1 MRPLKLTLAGF
12 HGIRDGM
19 HRDSVTVDLT
29 DLPAGLVAIV
39 GPNGTG
45 KTTIMDNLH
54 PYPLMPSHATKMSAD
69 AFSYWDHLCAP
80 RAEKDLEWEHG
91 GKVYRSAFAFR
102 NPGKSRKAEYYLFQK
117 DATGDWK
124 PIQLPDGTVSDGKAD
139 TYGRCLDSVLGSAEA
154 FFTSVFSAQNR
165 RPLASYQPAEIKKL
179 LAELLG
185 IDHLRELS
193 AKAGDVA
200 KALSRALDGL
210 QRDVLALSGKRDTV
224 AAMSREIQEIDQ
236 ALAAER
242 MHRTEWLNRGSKL
255 EQERATL
262 AAKQA
267 ASAGTEAR
275 LRELHQRK
283 RELTARGQQLAID
296 DRTAIAKA
304 TTRQRDLEHT
314 LATSQA
320 TLAQSKAIIA
330 AGAQRDDV
338 QMTLGR
344 RQAELAERQRELT
357 EVEAL
362 ATRHAGLV
370 SELRGMEQRGSVA
383 AQLAR
388 TLKAQTDVMDT
399 VPCSGHPMHSQCPL
413 LAQARE
419 AKGQYEA
426 QAIAVTNLRTSYRDK
441 QEALRPMEA
450 SLQRLPAARE
460 GVASLQRDIAR
471 DNQELQRLTA
481 LAAQR
486 PLLVTA
492 AAALEKARGDLA
504 ALAQEETERK
514 DRLVRDLQ
522 DVESQLA
529 AVQREVDTLAA
540 TDVTGLIADLDRHIA
555 GVREGVS
562 AADGKIE
569 TLIRR
574 QSALATDRDRIEREL
589 SGLPALESQ
598 VQRLSDEIAQWK
610 LLGKGLGN
618 DGVIALSIDD
628 AGPAITGIVND
639 LLLVCYGPRFTIA
652 IQTQTTLASGEARE
666 GFSIAVL
673 DADNDSSKEFSVI
686 SGGQKV
692 WINECLTR
700 GIALYRAQHAQQS
713 FQTLFTDEADGPLDP
728 ERKRAFMKM
737 KREVLRV
744 GGYEREFFIS
754 QTPELV
760 EEADG
765 VIDVTA
771 LAAGA

>member
-29 DLPAGLVAIV
+29 DLPGGLIAIV
-39 GPNGTG
+39 GPNGAG

-54 PYPLMPSHATKMSAD
+54 PYPIMPSHASKMSAD

-102 NPGKSRKAEYYLFQK
+102 NPGKSRKAEYYLFEK
-117 DATGDWK
+117 NAAGAWN
-124 PIQLPDGTVSDGKAD
+124 PVQLPDGTVSDGKAD

-165 RPLASYQPAEIKKL
+165 RPLASYQPTEIKRL

-200 KALSRALDGL
+200 KALSRSLDSL
-210 QRDVLALSGKRDTV
+210 QRDVLVLSGKRDTAV
-224 AAMSREIQEIDQ
+224 TMTAEIRELDQ
-236 ALAAER
+236 ALESARALRAEQ
-242 MHRTEWLNRGSKL
+242 LSRGSKL

-262 AAKQA
+262 AAKEA

-283 RELTARGQQLAID
+283 RELGVRSQQLAAD
-296 DRTAIAKA
+296 DRTAAAKA
-304 TTRQRDLEHT
+304 AARRRELEQA
-314 LATSQA
+314 ATVSEA
-320 TLAQSKAIIA
+320 TLSQSEAITAAAARRDTVQLDLGQRHAQ
-330 AGAQRDDV
+330 
-338 QMTLGR
+338 
-344 RQAELAERQRELT
+344 LADRQRELA
-357 EVEAL
+357 EVEAV
-362 ATRHAGLV
+362 ATRHATLAA
-370 SELRGMEQRGSVA
+370 ELREMEQRGSVA
-383 AQLAR
+383 AKLAR

-399 VPCSGHPMHSQCPL
+399 VPCTGHAMHSQCPL
-413 LAQARE
+413 LAQARD
-419 AKGQYEA
+419 AKGQYEE
-426 QAIAVTNLRTSYRDK
+426 QAVVVTKLRTSYREK
-441 QEALRPMEA
+441 QEALKPIEA

-460 GVASLQRDIAR
+460 AVAILQRDITR

-486 PLLVTA
+486 PLLDSAT
-492 AAALEKARGDLA
+492 AALEKARCDLA
-504 ALAQEETERK
+504 TLAKEETERNT
-514 DRLVRDLQ
+514 RHARDIQ

-529 AVQREVDTLAA
+529 AVQREVDALAI
-540 TDVTGLIADLDRHIA
+540 TDVTALIADLDRRIV
-555 GVREGVS
+555 GVREAVS
-562 AADGKIE
+562 AADGRIE

-574 QSALATDRDRIEREL
+574 QSALATDRDRIEREVA
-589 SGLPALESQ
+589 GLPTLEAQ
-598 VQRLSDEIAQWK
+598 VQRLSDEIALWK

-628 AGPAITGIVND
+628 AGPAITRIVND
-639 LLLVCYGPRFTIA
+639 LLLACYGPRFTIA
-652 IQTQTTLASGEARE
+652 IQTQTLLASGEARE

-673 DADNDSSKEFSVI
+673 DAENDSSKEFGVI

-700 GIALYRAQHAQQS
+700 GIALYRAQHTQHA

-754 QTPELV
+754 QTPDLV
-760 EEADG
+760 DDADG
-765 VIDVTA
+765 VIDVVA
-771 LAAGA
+771 LAAQ

>member
-29 DLPAGLVAIV
+29 DLPAGLIAIV
-39 GPNGTG
+39 GPNGAG

-102 NPGKSRKAEYYLFQK
+102 NPGKSRKAEYYLFEK
-117 DATGDWK
+117 SATGDWS
-124 PIQLPDGTVSDGKAD
+124 PVQLSDGTVSDGKAD

-210 QRDVLALSGKRDTV
+210 QRDVLVLSGKRDTV
-224 AAMSREIQEIDQ
+224 AAMTREIQEIDQ

-242 MHRTEWLNRGSKL
+242 THRTERLNRGSKL

-283 RELTARGQQLAID
+283 RELMARGQQLAMD

-304 TTRQRDLEHT
+304 TARQRDLEHT

-320 TLAQSKAIIA
+320 TLAQSEAITA
-330 AGAQRDDV
+330 AGAQQDGV
-338 QMTLGR
+338 QMALGR
-344 RQAELAERQRELT
+344 RQAELAERQRELA

-426 QAIAVTNLRTSYRDK
+426 QAIVVTNLRTSYRDK
-441 QEALRPMEA
+441 QEALRPMDA
-450 SLQRLPAARE
+450 ALQRLPAARE
-460 GVASLQRDIAR
+460 AVASLQRDIAR
-471 DNQELQRLTA
+471 DNQQLQRLTA

-486 PLLVTA
+486 PLLDTA
-492 AAALEKARGDLA
+492 AAALGKARGDLA

-529 AVQREVDTLAA
+529 VMQREVDTLAV
-540 TDVTGLIADLDRHIA
+540 TDVTGLIADLDRDIA

-574 QSALATDRDRIEREL
+574 QSALATERDRIEREL
-589 SGLPALESQ
+589 GGLPGLESQ

-639 LLLVCYGPRFTIA
+639 LLLACYGPRFTIA
-652 IQTQTTLASGEARE
+652 IRTQTTLASGEARE

-700 GIALYRAQHAQQS
+700 GIALYRAQHARQS

-760 EEADG
+760 DEADG
-765 VIDVTA
+765 MIDVTA

>member
-1 MRPLKLTLAGF
+1 MRPLKLTLTGF
-12 HGIRDGM
+12 HGVRDGM
-19 HRDSVTVDLT
+19 HRDSLTVDLT
-29 DLPAGLVAIV
+29 DLPSGLIAIV
-39 GPNGTG
+39 GPNGAG

-54 PYPLMPSHATKMSAD
+54 PYPIMPSHASKMSAD

-102 NPGKSRKAEYYLFQK
+102 NPGKSRKAEYYLFEK
-117 DATGDWK
+117 DGAGDWK
-124 PIQLPDGTVSDGKAD
+124 PVQLIDGTVSDGKAE
-139 TYGRCLDSVLGSAEA
+139 TYGRCLDAVLGSAEA

-210 QRDVLALSGKRDTV
+210 QRDVLMLSGKRNTA
-224 AAMSREIQEIDQ
+224 AAMAREIRQIDQ
-236 ALAAER
+236 SLESDRLYRAEQ
-242 MHRTEWLNRGSKL
+242 LNRGSKL

-262 AAKQA
+262 AAKQS

-275 LRELHQRK
+275 LRELHQRNLELRARSQQLTADDRAADAK
-283 RELTARGQQLAID
+283 AAARRRELEQ
-296 DRTAIAKA
+296 AKA
-304 TTRQRDLEHT
+304 TSH
-314 LATSQA
+314 A
-320 TLAQSKAIIA
+320 TLAQSEAITA
-330 AGAQRDDV
+330 AGAERDAV
-338 QMTLGR
+338 QMALGR
-344 RQAELAERQRELT
+344 RQSELADRQRDLA
-357 EVEAL
+357 EVESL
-362 ATRHAGLV
+362 ATRHAALA

-413 LAQARE
+413 LAQARD

-426 QAIAVTNLRTSYRDK
+426 QAVVVTKLRTTYREK
-441 QEALRPMEA
+441 QDALTPTEA
-450 SLQRLPAARE
+450 SLKRLPAARE
-460 GVASLQRDIAR
+460 AVAALQRDIAR

-486 PLLVTA
+486 PLLDTA
-492 AAALEKARGDLA
+492 AAALEKARGDLG
-504 ALAQEETERK
+504 ALAQEETGWK
-514 DRLVRDLQ
+514 DRFARDLQ

-529 AVQREVDTLAA
+529 AVQREVETLAV
-540 TDVTGLIADLDRHIA
+540 TDVTGLIADLDHRIV
-555 GVREGVS
+555 GIREAVS

-574 QSALATDRDRIEREL
+574 QSALATDHDRIEREL
-589 SGLPALESQ
+589 TDLPALESQ
-598 VQRLSDEIAQWK
+598 VQRLSGEIAQWK

-628 AGPAITGIVND
+628 AGPAITSIVNE
-639 LLLVCYGPRFTIA
+639 LLLACYGPRFTIA
-652 IQTQTTLASGEARE
+652 IQTQTTLTSGELRE

-673 DADNDSSKEFSVI
+673 DADNDSVKEFGVI

-700 GIALYRAQHAQQS
+700 GIALYRAQHVQQA

-744 GGYEREFFIS
+744 GGYEREYFIS
-754 QTPELV
+754 QTPDLV
-760 EEADG
+760 DEADA
-765 VIDVTA
+765 VIDVVA
-771 LAAGA
+771 LALQ

>member
-1 MRPLKLTLAGF
+1 MRPLKLTLTGF
-12 HGIRDGM
+12 HGVRDGM
-19 HRDSVTVDLT
+19 HRNSVTVDLT
-29 DLPAGLVAIV
+29 DLPSGLIAIV
-39 GPNGTG
+39 GPNGAG

-54 PYPLMPSHATKMSAD
+54 PYPIMPSHASKMSAD

-91 GKVYRSAFAFR
+91 GRLYRSAFAFR
-102 NPGKSRKAEYYLFQK
+102 NPGKSRKAEYYLFEK
-117 DATGDWK
+117 DAAGDWK
-124 PIQLPDGTVSDGKAD
+124 PVQLPDGTVSDGKAD
-139 TYGRCLDSVLGSAEA
+139 TYGRCLDAVLGSAEA

-165 RPLASYQPAEIKKL
+165 RPLASYQPTEIKKL

-210 QRDVLALSGKRDTV
+210 QWDVLVLSGKRDTA
-224 AAMSREIQEIDQ
+224 AAMASEIREIDQ
-236 ALAAER
+236 ALESDRAHRAEQ
-242 MHRTEWLNRGSKL
+242 LNRGSKL
-255 EQERATL
+255 EQERATQ

-275 LRELHQRK
+275 LRELQQRK
-283 RELTARGQQLAID
+283 RELEARGQQLSAD
-296 DRTAIAKA
+296 DRAAATKA
-304 TTRQRDLEHT
+304 AARRRELEHAT
-314 LATSQA
+314 ATSQA
-320 TLAQSKAIIA
+320 TLAQSEAITA
-330 AGAQRDDV
+330 AGAERDAVQMALARRQSELADRQRD
-338 QMTLGR
+338 
-344 RQAELAERQRELT
+344 LAEAESM
-357 EVEAL
+357 
-362 ATRHAGLV
+362 ATRHAALA

-426 QAIAVTNLRTSYRDK
+426 QAVVVTSLRTSYREK
-441 QEALRPMEA
+441 QDAVTPMEV

-460 GVASLQRDIAR
+460 AVAALQRDIAR
-471 DNQELQRLTA
+471 DNQKLQRLTA

-486 PLLVTA
+486 PLLDTA
-492 AAALEKARGDLA
+492 AAALEKARGDLP
-504 ALAQEETERK
+504 ALAQEETDRK
-514 DRLVRDLQ
+514 DRLARDLQ
-522 DVESQLA
+522 DVESQLT
-529 AVQREVDTLAA
+529 AVQREVNTLAV
-540 TDVTGLIADLDRHIA
+540 TDVTGLIANLDRRIV
-555 GVREGVS
+555 GVREAVS

-589 SGLPALESQ
+589 GDLPRLESQ
-598 VQRLSDEIAQWK
+598 VKRLSDEIAQWK
-610 LLGKGLGN
+610 LLGRGLGN

-639 LLLVCYGPRFTIA
+639 LLLACYGPRFAIA

-673 DADNDSSKEFSVI
+673 DADNDSSKEFGVI

-700 GIALYRAQHAQQS
+700 GIALYRAQHGQQA

-728 ERKRAFMKM
+728 ERKRAFMRM

-754 QTPELV
+754 QTPDLV
-760 EEADG
+760 DEADA
-765 VIDVTA
+765 VIDVVA
-771 LAAGA
+771 LAAQ

>member
-29 DLPAGLVAIV
+29 DLPSGLIAIV
-39 GPNGTG
+39 GPNGAG

-54 PYPLMPSHATKMSAD
+54 PYPIMPSHASKMSAD

-102 NPGKSRKAEYYLFQK
+102 NPGKSRKAEYYLFEK
-117 DATGDWK
+117 DAAGAWS
-124 PIQLPDGTVSDGKAD
+124 PVQLPDGTVSDGKAD
-139 TYGRCLDSVLGSAEA
+139 TYGRCLDAVLGSAEA

-165 RPLASYQPAEIKKL
+165 RPLASYQPTEIKRL

-200 KALSRALDGL
+200 KALSRSLDTL
-210 QRDVLALSGKRDTV
+210 QRELLVLSGKRDTAV
-224 AAMSREIQEIDQ
+224 AMTGEIREIDQ
-236 ALAAER
+236 ALESARVQRAEQ
-242 MHRTEWLNRGSKL
+242 LSRGSKL

-283 RELTARGQQLAID
+283 RELGARGQQLAAD
-296 DRTAIAKA
+296 DRAAAAKA
-304 TTRQRDLEHT
+304 AARRQELQH
-314 LATSQA
+314 AAAASQA
-320 TLAQSKAIIA
+320 TVAQSEAITA
-330 AGAQRDDV
+330 AAAQRDVV
-338 QMTLGR
+338 QMALGQ
-344 RQAELAERQRELT
+344 RQAQLAERQRELA
-357 EVEAL
+357 EVEAA
-362 ATRHAGLV
+362 ATRHATLAA
-370 SELRGMEQRGSVA
+370 ELREMEQRGSVA

-399 VPCSGHPMHSQCPL
+399 VPCTGHSMHSQCPL

-419 AKGQYEA
+419 AKGQYA
-426 QAIAVTNLRTSYRDK
+426 DQAVVVTKLRTSYREK
-441 QEALRPMEA
+441 QEALKPMEV
-450 SLQRLPAARE
+450 SVQRLPAARE
-460 GVASLQRDIAR
+460 AVAVLQREITR

-486 PLLVTA
+486 PLLDTA
-492 AAALEKARGDLA
+492 AAALKSARSDLA
-504 ALAQEETERK
+504 VLAKEETERNS
-514 DRLVRDLQ
+514 RHVRDVQ
-522 DVESQLA
+522 DVESQLG
-529 AVQREVDTLAA
+529 AVQREVDALAI
-540 TDVTGLIADLDRHIA
+540 TDVTALIADLDRSIV
-555 GVREGVS
+555 GVREAVS
-562 AADGKIE
+562 AADGRIE

-574 QSALATDRDRIEREL
+574 QSALSTDRDRIEREL
-589 SGLPALESQ
+589 AGLPALEAQ

-639 LLLVCYGPRFTIA
+639 LLLACYGPRFTIA

-666 GFSIAVL
+666 SFSIAVL
-673 DADNDSSKEFSVI
+673 DAENDSSKEFSVI

-700 GIALYRAQHAQQS
+700 GIALYRAQHAQHG

-760 EEADG
+760 DDADG
-765 VIDVTA
+765 VIDVVA
-771 LAAGA
+771 LAAQ